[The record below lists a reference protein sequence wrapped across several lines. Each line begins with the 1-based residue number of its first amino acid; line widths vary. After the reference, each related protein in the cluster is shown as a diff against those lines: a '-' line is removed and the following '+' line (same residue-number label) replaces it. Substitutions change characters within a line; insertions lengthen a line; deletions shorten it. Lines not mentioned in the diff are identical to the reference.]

1 MATIKKNSVVSEE
14 TRSVITSIRRLVQ
27 SLRVASRD
35 SEKKVGLS
43 AAQLFVLKKL
53 AEEKN
58 LSLNTLADRTLTH
71 QSSVSV
77 VVQRLVEKGLIN
89 RERFIDD
96 GRQLVLNLTS
106 KGKKLVAKAPHARQ
120 DWLIVAL
127 ETMTTKS
134 RRQLDDRLIEMLKLC
149 GLDHSPA
156 PMLFSDVE
164 GAKKPKKKKAKA

>member
-1 MATIKKNSVVSEE
+1 MSTSKHTSVVSDE
-14 TRSVITSIRRLVQ
+14 TRNIITSIRRLVQ

-53 AEEKN
+53 EEEKD
-58 LSLNTLADRTLTH
+58 LSLNNLADRTLTH

-77 VVQRLVEKGLIN
+77 VVQRLVEKGLIS

-96 GRQLVLNLTS
+96 GRQLVLNLTP

-120 DWLIVAL
+120 DWLIIAL
-127 ETMTTKS
+127 EEMTTKS
-134 RRQLDDRLIEMLKLC
+134 RRQLDERLVEMLKLC

-156 PMLFSDVE
+156 PMLFSDNE